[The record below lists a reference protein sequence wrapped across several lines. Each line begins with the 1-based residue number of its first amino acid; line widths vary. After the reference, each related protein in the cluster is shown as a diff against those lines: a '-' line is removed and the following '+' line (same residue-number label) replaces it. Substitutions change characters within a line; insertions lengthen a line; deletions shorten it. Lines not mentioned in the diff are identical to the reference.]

1 MSQPLNLIPVDNST
15 DLAQLLSE
23 CLLLGLSCQDI
34 LDRLRA
40 EFSNMSVEK
49 LYRHVEESY
58 LLQVLTILNQLV
70 LSGIIHDMDVG
81 GGR

>member
-1 MSQPLNLIPVDNST
+1 
-15 DLAQLLSE
+15 
-23 CLLLGLSCQDI
+23 LSCQDI